1 MSGLRDNKS
10 FILVKPNQIARF
22 KSLLVQE
29 QSLCFSIWDRRSRA
43 RACKK
48 TAGAAL
54 VDPRQ
59 SWILE
64 STLWNPDS
72 FWIPCPEQGFRIPIV
87 CGIPDPKSWNTDSKA
102 QHSGFHKHN
111 FSRFRIPL
119 GKISQIPD
127 NLTWSDPRNEDAS
140 PVFAQFYDFACRAW
154 HWWKKDYFSPCKSW
168 GDDGCLES
176 GTYYL
181 C

>member
-1 MSGLRDNKS
+1 MEEKTKKEVLLSDRVTFEFRQNTSVLSQRTNFAIWPLDLSVSYQTKIKNQVSGLRDNKS

-43 RACKK
+43 RAFKK

-54 VDPRQ
+54 VAPRQ

-87 CGIPDPKSWNTDSKA
+87 SGIPDPKSWNTDSKA

-111 FSRFRIPL
+111 FFE
-119 GKISQIPD
+119 IPD
-127 NLTWSDPRNEDAS
+127 STSKNFPDSR
-140 PVFAQFYDFACRAW
+140 
-154 HWWKKDYFSPCKSW
+154 
-168 GDDGCLES
+168 
-176 GTYYL
+176 
-181 C
+181 